1 MDGQMDDAPQS
12 DAFERAF
19 TLLAVVADARGCKA
33 RLSKL
38 KALEK
43 RTAAALAKLAADS
56 ASFDATKAALEAR
69 EAAVRDREER
79 VDAAENELILAQPKE
94 RFPLGGNGEPG
105 TRTFSGLS
113 REPFTS

>member
-1 MDGQMDDAPQS
+1 MDDAPQS

-19 TLLAVVADARGCKA
+19 TLLAVVAGARGCKA

-38 KALEK
+38 KRLEE
-43 RTAAALAKLAADS
+43 RTAAALAKLDADS

-79 VDAAENELILAQPKE
+79 VDERENDLILKQPKE

-105 TRTFSGLS
+105 TRTHSGLT
-113 REPFTS
+113 REPYRS